1 MQKKI
6 KFCHSAHFVH
16 SVLCTIN
23 HKQGYRVKLGSFC
36 FNNSAILSKLFRI
49 SHSALTKLCA
59 LSQ

>member
-36 FNNSAILSKLFRI
+36 FNNSAILSKLFR
-49 SHSALTKLCA
+49 TPR
-59 LSQ
+59 